1 MPRLYS
7 FDDSSRRRLRDSEVG
22 PLRQAVSR
30 RRAGQSTAEVAAW
43 MTAEGYVGTLGSP
56 FTSMTLGRLFKN
68 PAIAGCAYDDSG
80 RLVDAGHPG
89 AIERQEFVELQKSL
103 AESKTAGKT
112 PAYEYLLS
120 GGLSRCGNCQQ
131 ELSGARTNA
140 GNPGYR
146 CRPKEKDGRGGCGTV
161 RIDALLLET
170 HVAEYV
176 VAELSKPGVRA
187 QIERAGR
194 RVAKQAEEF
203 REEIQ
208 GLEKR
213 RTDLAGPYA
222 RGEIRLDAFK
232 AADQE
237 ITGQVK
243 ALRSRLRY
251 AEQMASFSLGG
262 VKDLVRW
269 WNHAPFGSKRALAML
284 LLEKVEV
291 FSARDRGVREIEP
304 GRVKLHWRKLS

>member
-1 MPRLYS
+1 MNGSGPNEHADSVHVFLESAPCSTFLDAAVRVYEAIRPGFPYS
-7 FDDSSRRRLRDSEVG
+7 CFGVLVG
-22 PLRQAVSR
+22 
-30 RRAGQSTAEVAAW
+30 
-43 MTAEGYVGTLGSP
+43 
-56 FTSMTLGRLFKN
+56 SMRGESARIERVEFGR

-80 RLVDAGHPG
+80 HLVDAGHPG
-89 AIERQEFVELQKSL
+89 AIEREEFVELQKSL
-103 AESKTAGKT
+103 AESKTADKT
-112 PAYEYLLS
+112 PAYDYLLS
-120 GGLSRCGNCQQ
+120 GGLSKCGNCEQ

-176 VAELSKPGVRA
+176 VPQLSKPGVRA